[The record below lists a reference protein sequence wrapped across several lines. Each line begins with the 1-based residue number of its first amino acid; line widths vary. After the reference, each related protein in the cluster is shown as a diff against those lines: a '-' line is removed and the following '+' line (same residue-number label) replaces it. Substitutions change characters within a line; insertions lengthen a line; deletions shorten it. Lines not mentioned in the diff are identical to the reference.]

1 MTVMTEPTTDDVLS
15 VPEVIE
21 LLGRKFRSAKDL
33 TLERDMY
40 IMSLMRAAK
49 IADLFDRKDK
59 PSVTFDLDELAE
71 QIIVAAF
78 ESGKMFEITAA
89 VLDEEGVK
97 WTRSGSIKNA
107 QWLSEITEKKSKD
120 TIMQYI
126 AVIILA
132 FFMKG
137 PAFSATLSESLT
149 LVAKS
154 QTANAGSETSE
165 VPMNENEPSA
175 DVASPEA
182 PSTSEIG
189 ANLSDT
195 SLHMIPTDTK
205 PSSSGP

>member
-1 MTVMTEPTTDDVLS
+1 MTVMTEPTADDVLS

-21 LLGRKFRSAKDL
+21 LCGRTFRPAKNL

-40 IMSLMRAAK
+40 IMALMRAAK
-49 IADLFDRKDK
+49 ITELFDRKDK
-59 PSVTFDLDELAE
+59 SPTFDLDELAE

-78 ESGKMFEITAA
+78 ESGKMFEMTAA
-89 VLDEEGVK
+89 VMDEDGVK
-97 WTRSGSIKNA
+97 WTRAESVKNA
-107 QWLSEITEKKSKD
+107 QWMSEITEEKSKN
-120 TIMQYI
+120 ILMQYI

-165 VPMNENEPSA
+165 VPMNEPQHGEGA
-175 DVASPEA
+175 ESPEEL
-182 PSTSEIG
+182 STSEIG

-195 SLHMIPTDTK
+195 LLHTIPTDMK